1 MKNKSFIGISFIVL
15 IFGILTVPKIISRFT
30 ENNITDK
37 NRLYNYQN
45 NNDIDIDFHAEKDT
59 LIFNDALKSN

>member
-15 IFGILTVPKIISRFT
+15 VFGIWTVPKIISRFT

-45 NNDIDIDFHAEKDT
+45 NNDIDIDFHAERDT
-59 LIFNDALKSN
+59 LIFNDSLNSN

>member
-15 IFGILTVPKIISRFT
+15 IFGIWTVPKIISRFT

-45 NNDIDIDFHAEKDT
+45 NNDTDIDFHAERDT